1 MAGMAHDVVV
11 IGGGLVGSSIAFEL
25 ARQKLRVLV
34 LDSGQP
40 ASEAS
45 WAAAGM
51 LTLPTE
57 PDTDEHLLRLA
68 RASLEEYPAFV
79 AAVEDTSGL
88 RTGYR
93 RCGAL
98 ELFFGPE
105 GLQLQRQHGAR
116 LAGFRI
122 VAEELGSGQVRA
134 LEPAVNPD
142 VAAAIRLHDEAV
154 VDSRRLTRAVLVA
167 AQRLGVE
174 VRPGTPASAVQSEAG
189 GCRVMVAS
197 GDLLLAGHVVI
208 AAGAASSQLGH
219 VGRYAPTRP
228 VRGQIVALDGSRLA
242 LHHTLRTPG
251 GYLVAHDDGRLL
263 AGSTLEEAGF
273 AHAVTAGGL
282 LHILRTAV
290 RMVPAVAQLPVL
302 ETYSGLRPDTPDHL
316 PILGPTDLPGVS
328 VATGHFRNGILLAPV
343 TARLARAWI
352 LGEPPTIPLEPFS
365 PLRFLRHSQPSAA
378 HAV

>member
-1 MAGMAHDVVV
+1 MVAMAQDVVV

-25 ARQKLRVLV
+25 ARQKLRVVV

-40 ASEAS
+40 AGEAS

-51 LTLPTE
+51 LTLAAE
-57 PDTDEHLLRLA
+57 AGTDEHLFRLA
-68 RASLEEYPAFV
+68 RASLEEYPAFIT
-79 AAVEDTSGL
+79 AVESMSGIH
-88 RTGYR
+88 TGYR

-98 ELFFGPE
+98 ELFFGAD
-105 GLQLQRQHGAR
+105 GVQAQRQHGAR

-122 VAEELGSGQVRA
+122 VAEELGSSKVQA
-134 LEPAVNPD
+134 LEPAVNPE
-142 VAAAIRLHDEAV
+142 VTAAIRLHDEAV

-174 VRPGTPASAVQSEAG
+174 IRPGTPARAVQAEAK
-189 GCRVMVAS
+189 GCEVVLAS
-197 GDLLLAGHVVI
+197 GEHLAAGHVVI
-208 AAGAASSQLGH
+208 AAGAASTQLGG

-228 VRGQIVALDGSRLA
+228 ARGQIVVLEGSRLP
-242 LHHTLRTPG
+242 LQHTLRTPG

-263 AGSTLEEAGF
+263 AGSTVEDAGF
-273 AHAVTAGGL
+273 EHAVTAGGL
-282 LHILRTAV
+282 LHILQTAV
-290 RMVPAVAQLPVL
+290 RMVPDVARLPVL

-352 LGEPPTIPLEPFS
+352 LGEPTDISLEPFS
-365 PLRFLRHSQPSAA
+365 PLRFLGQSQPSAA
-378 HAV
+378 RTV